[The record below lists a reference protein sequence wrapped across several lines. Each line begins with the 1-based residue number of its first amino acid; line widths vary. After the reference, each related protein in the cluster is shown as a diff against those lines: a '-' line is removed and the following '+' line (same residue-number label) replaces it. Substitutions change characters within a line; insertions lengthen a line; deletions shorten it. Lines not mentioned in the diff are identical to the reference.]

1 MILELYTHNT
11 CCHYFAVGGSD
22 FVNVRDQIV
31 QFQRGDISKTH
42 TVAIV
47 DDVECE
53 IVPNEYFPSYITLD
67 SRIPSITVTNPRAT
81 VVILDNDEPECG
93 KQG

>member
-47 DDVECE
+47 DDAECA
-53 IVPNEYFPSYITLD
+53 NEYFASYISLD
-67 SRIPSITVTNPRAT
+67 SGIPSITVTNPRAT

-93 KQG
+93 KQF